1 MQDSESCDPG
11 SNPGRAITK
20 MPQIIDAKTL
30 ESLLKPEGYEYV
42 HVTELIPGDKVR
54 WFDQDAIII
63 EVNLKSNLYFIKVI
77 DPHDQKEKEFKY
89 KKTDELL
96 RAPRSKIPTRY
107 LN

>member
-1 MQDSESCDPG
+1 MMGSEPIDPG
-11 SNPGRAITK
+11 SNPGGAITK
-20 MPQIIDAKTL
+20 MPYIIDAKNL
-30 ESLLKPEGYEYV
+30 ENLLKPEGYEYV
-42 HVTELIPGDKVR
+42 CVTELIPGDKVR

-89 KKTDELL
+89 KKTEELL

-107 LN
+107 PN